1 MIDSG
6 GAQFASPPPPADASK
21 TGDVLPISGQERD
34 LVCAISFVHL
44 ACGQSAQALAL
55 LRLIAHDDSQD
66 VDLLRILTYALISEG
81 FGNEALAVLDRLDTL
96 DDEPSSRLPLTLLRS
111 HALRRAGRMDEARAV
126 FQDYV
131 SLRGRTAPTE
141 QQ

>member
-1 MIDSG
+1 MVNSG
-6 GAQFASPPPPADASK
+6 GSHLASPPSPAEAIK

-44 ACGQSAQALAL
+44 ACGQSARALAL
-55 LRLIAHDDSQD
+55 LRLFTHEDSQD

-81 FGNEALAVLDRLDTL
+81 FGDEALNVLDRLDML
-96 DDEPSSRLPLTLLRS
+96 DEEPSSRLPLTLLRS

-126 FQDYV
+126 FKDYV